1 MKGPLRLAALL
12 LGLGAL
18 GALGAL
24 ASPAEIYGKPLRGL
38 SAVPIPALLASPD
51 RYAGKSVR
59 VAGTG
64 RKGAGGLEVAEGEA
78 ALKVVPE
85 GFALPDSA
93 LGARWTVEGKVRAD
107 GGPPLLTASGIEVSR

>member
-1 MKGPLRLAALL
+1 MKGPFRLGALL

-18 GALGAL
+18 GALAG
-24 ASPAEIYGKPLRGL
+24 PAEIYGKPLRGL
-38 SAVPIPALLASPD
+38 SAVPIPALLASPE

-64 RKGAGGLEVAEGEA
+64 RKGALGLEVADGEA
-78 ALKVVPE
+78 GLKVAPE

-93 LGARWTVEGKVRAD
+93 LGSRWTVEGKVRAEG
-107 GGPPLLTASGIEVSR
+107 GGPVLAASGVEVSR